1 MFNFRCIQKLL
12 QYIKFFIFLIIENT
26 FCLFS
31 LRKKYFAGEI
41 VLITGSANGIGR
53 LVALKL
59 APLGVTLV
67 LWDIDDEGNKE
78 TSRLAQQ
85 NGANRVFVY
94 HCDCSKREEV
104 YEQAD
109 KVRKEVGDVTILINN
124 AGILI
129 GKKFCDLTD
138 EDFEKTFR
146 INFFSQVWVKFLYRQ
161 IFWCENHS
169 GGIYLKNSAGNGD
182 VKDLDWGNIYYG
194 ASKAAI
200 ITMMEA
206 INSELYHGGK
216 RGIKTTIICPYFI
229 STTLSKGFKSAR
241 PCLLSVYDPEYAA
254 SRIVDAI
261 KKEKF
266 YLIMPP
272 AVYLLGLKI
281 FLPRKAVLFFES
293 YVKFPESM
301 EEAFGQKKK
310 D

>member
-12 QYIKFFIFLIIENT
+12 QYLKFFIFLIIENT
-26 FCLFS
+26 FCIFS
-31 LRKKYFAGEI
+31 LPKKYFAGEI

-53 LVALKL
+53 QVALKL

-85 NGANRVFVY
+85 NGASRVFVY
-94 HCDCSKREEV
+94 HCDCSRREDV

-146 INFFSQVWVKFLYRQ
+146 VNFFSQVWTCKAFLPAMVACNRGHLVS
-161 IFWCENHS
+161 IAS
-169 GGIYLKNSAGNGD
+169 GAGLLGFYMQSD
-182 VKDLDWGNIYYG
+182 YS
-194 ASKAAI
+194 ASKGAI
-200 ITMMEA
+200 IGMMEA
-206 INSELYHGGK
+206 IHSELYHGGK

-229 STTLSKGFKSAR
+229 STRLSKGFKSAK
-241 PCLLSVYDPEYAA
+241 PCLFPVYDPEYAA

-261 KKEKF
+261 KKEKL

-281 FLPRKAVLFFES
+281 FIPRKAMLFLES
-293 YVKFPESM
+293 YIKFPESM
-301 EEAFGQKKK
+301 EKAFGQKKK